1 MRLLKDIIYGVR
13 IENVIGS
20 TNIAVEGIDY
30 DSRKVVKFGL
40 FVAIPG
46 TQVDGHEFISTA
58 ISSGAVSII
67 CEKLPQERVEDV
79 TYILVKSASKALGI
93 IASNFY
99 NNPSHQIKLI
109 GVTGTNGKTTTVT
122 LMYNLYRLMG
132 FKVGLLST
140 VVNKIHSEVLDST
153 HTTPNAL
160 ELNKLLSEM
169 VEKGCT
175 MCFMEVSSHAVA
187 QSRIEGLRFAGGV
200 FTNITREHLD
210 YHGTFDNYIIAKKGF
225 FDSLSTEAFAL
236 VNNDQSQSETMVQDT
251 PAKVFTYG
259 INSVADY
266 KVKILEN
273 HFNGLHLNIDGQE
286 LYSKLIG
293 RFNAYNILAA
303 YSTAVLL
310 GHDKIDVLTTIS
322 NLNSVQGRFEYLKS
336 EKGVVGI
343 VDYAHTPDALENVLK
358 TIKDIRTGN
367 EMVITVVGCGGDR
380 DRGKRP
386 LMGKIACQFSDQVIF
401 TSDNPRTED
410 PNFIIEEMQKGVEP
424 IDYKKTVAIPSRK
437 EAIKMAVSIA
447 HAGDIL
453 LIAGKGHE
461 NYQIV
466 GDQTL
471 PFDDMQVLNETL
483 KVLDK

>member
-386 LMGKIACQFSDQVIF
+386 LMGRIACQFSDQVIF

>member
-358 TIKDIRTGN
+358 TIKDIRTGS

>member
-13 IENVIGS
+13 IESVIGS
-20 TNIAVEGIDY
+20 TNIAIEGIDY
-30 DSRKVVKFGL
+30 DSRNVVKFGL

-67 CEKLPQERVEDV
+67 CEKLPEERAEGV
-79 TYILVKSASKALGI
+79 TYIIVKSASKALGI

-140 VVNKIHSEVLDST
+140 VVNKIHNEMLDST

-187 QSRIEGLRFAGGV
+187 QNRIEGLRFAGGV

-225 FDSLSTEAFAL
+225 FDSLSNEAFAL
-236 VNNDQSQSETMVQDT
+236 VNSDQSQSETMVQDT
-251 PAKVFTYG
+251 SAKVFTYG

-322 NLNSVQGRFEYLKS
+322 NLNSVEGRFEYVKS

-380 DRGKRP
+380 DSGKRP
-386 LMGKIACQFSDQVIF
+386 LMGRIACQFSDQVIF

-410 PNFIIEEMQKGVEP
+410 PNYIIEEMQKGVEP

-471 PFDDMQVLNETL
+471 PFDDMEVLNETL

>member
-20 TNIAVEGIDY
+20 TNIAIEGIDY
-30 DSRKVVKFGL
+30 DSRNVVKFGL

-67 CEKLPQERVEDV
+67 CEKLPEERAEGV
-79 TYILVKSASKALGI
+79 TFIIVKSASKALGI

-140 VVNKIHSEVLDST
+140 VVNKIHNEVLDST

-187 QSRIEGLRFAGGV
+187 QNRIEGLRFAGGV

-225 FDSLSTEAFAL
+225 FDSLSNEAFAL
-236 VNNDQSQSETMVQDT
+236 VNSDQSQSETMVQDT
-251 PAKVFTYG
+251 SAKVFTYG

-322 NLNSVQGRFEYLKS
+322 NLNSVEGRFEYVKS

-380 DRGKRP
+380 DSGKRP
-386 LMGKIACQFSDQVIF
+386 LMGRIACQFSDQVIF

-410 PNFIIEEMQKGVEP
+410 PNYIIEEMQKGVEP

-471 PFDDMQVLNETL
+471 PFDDMEVLNETL

>member
-1 MRLLKDIIYGVR
+1 
-13 IENVIGS
+13 
-20 TNIAVEGIDY
+20 
-30 DSRKVVKFGL
+30 
-40 FVAIPG
+40 
-46 TQVDGHEFISTA
+46 
-58 ISSGAVSII
+58 
-67 CEKLPQERVEDV
+67 
-79 TYILVKSASKALGI
+79 
-93 IASNFY
+93 
-99 NNPSHQIKLI
+99 
-109 GVTGTNGKTTTVT
+109 
-122 LMYNLYRLMG
+122 
-132 FKVGLLST
+132 
-140 VVNKIHSEVLDST
+140 
-153 HTTPNAL
+153 
-160 ELNKLLSEM
+160 
-169 VEKGCT
+169 
-175 MCFMEVSSHAVA
+175 
-187 QSRIEGLRFAGGV
+187 
-200 FTNITREHLD
+200 
-210 YHGTFDNYIIAKKGF
+210 
-225 FDSLSTEAFAL
+225 
-236 VNNDQSQSETMVQDT
+236 MVQDT